1 MNRITVAE
9 GERGMKEV
17 TLNATHNYRYFSKM
31 KGQGK
36 SPLQVNVKDAATG
49 LLGGFITIFTLIL
62 LTMATSSEWLMA
74 PFGASC
80 VLAFGIW
87 NAPFSQPRNIIGG
100 HLVSS
105 LIGILAYQWFGT
117 TSWAMGLAVGLA
129 IAVMML
135 TKTTHPP
142 AGADPIVIMLGHMGW
157 GYLLSPVLI
166 GSIVIVVFALIVN
179 NLRRDRAYPTFWR

>member
-1 MNRITVAE
+1 
-9 GERGMKEV
+9 
-17 TLNATHNYRYFSKM
+17 M

-36 SPLQVNVKDAATG
+36 SPLKVNVKDAATG
-49 LLGGFITIFTLIL
+49 LIGGFLTIFTLFL
-62 LTMATSSEWLMA
+62 LTIATSSEWLMA

-100 HLVSS
+100 HFVSS
-105 LIGILAYQWFGT
+105 LIGILSYQWFGT
-117 TSWAMGLAVGLA
+117 TSWAIGLAVGLA

-142 AGADPIVIMLGHMGW
+142 AGADPLVIMLGHMGW
-157 GYLLSPVLI
+157 SYLISPVLI
-166 GSIVIVVFALIVN
+166 GSIVIVVFALLIN
-179 NLRRDRAYPTFWR
+179 NFRQDRAYPTFWR